1 MNQKK
6 IITLILST
14 FCMATL
20 VVSQPYQLRLGTE
33 PADSFIYRITET
45 TDFIIKTEENAE
57 IDNETKI
64 VDYQLFISENNLK
77 NDVIKSKVTIKD
89 ILIEKKESGEQY
101 TYDSKLPK
109 TSTSPL
115 DKSYA
120 KLIEHQFDV
129 TFDIFGTMNLSKN
142 YNTVFEEDFRSADIF
157 DNTDFDQLKIQVK
170 EEFNTNTFE
179 QTMRYFKYVYPI
191 DSINV
196 GESWTIIDTI
206 YPNFGVLSTMTYTL
220 KEIKNEIAYIDIKA
234 DLAKDSNSKGID
246 MDLMHLKFNLQ
257 GQQEGLVLL
266 DLNTGWI
273 RKMSLAQE
281 LTGKMTVFFI
291 DPQGKTLKI
300 KLRGTTDYDLINY

>member
-6 IITLILST
+6 VITLIIST
-14 FCMATL
+14 FCMVTI

-33 PADSFIYRITET
+33 PTDSFIYRITET
-45 TDFIIKTEENAE
+45 TDFIIKTNRETE
-57 IDNETKI
+57 INNETKI
-64 VDYQLFISENNLK
+64 VDYQFLITESNLK
-77 NDVIKSKVTIKD
+77 NEVITSKVTIKD
-89 ILIEKKESGEQY
+89 ILIEKKEDDDKY
-101 TYDSKLPK
+101 LYDSKLSK
-109 TSTSPL
+109 TVNSPL
-115 DKSYA
+115 DRSYA
-120 KLIEHQFDV
+120 KLLEHQFDV
-129 TFDIFGTMNLSKN
+129 TFDIFGEMNLSQN
-142 YNTVFEEDFRSADIF
+142 YNSIFEENFSSADIF

-179 QTMRYFKYVYPI
+179 QTMRYFKYSYPF
-191 DSINV
+191 DSVNV
-196 GESWTIIDTI
+196 GDTWMIVDTI

-234 DLAKDSNSKGID
+234 DLAKDPDSKGID

-291 DPQGKTLKI
+291 DPQGKILKI
-300 KLRGTTDYDLINY
+300 KLRGSTDYDLINY